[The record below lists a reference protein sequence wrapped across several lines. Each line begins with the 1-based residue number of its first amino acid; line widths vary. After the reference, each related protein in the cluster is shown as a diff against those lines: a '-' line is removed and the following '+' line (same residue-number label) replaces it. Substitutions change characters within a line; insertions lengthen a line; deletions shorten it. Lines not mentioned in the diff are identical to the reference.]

1 MYSAEINRKQP
12 ALLVLLIDQSFSMLE
27 SWAETQQSK
36 AAALAAAVNNLL
48 GNAVAL
54 CSRGDEEVNGYFDI
68 GVLGYGET
76 VGPVLNGTDAEH
88 VVASVQHVA
97 DNPLRLDTVTRRV
110 PDGAGGVVAVQQLMP
125 IWLDAAANGAT
136 PMTAAFTAIEPVVQ
150 SWCAAHPSSFP
161 PIVINVTDGMS
172 TDGQPREVVDRIRQ
186 LGTDDG
192 KALVFNLHLSGIPSQ
207 PVRFPASAAGL
218 TDPNAAMLYDLSSE
232 LPPAILEAAAALH
245 YSVEPHARGF
255 LYNADAATVID
266 FLDIGTR
273 SVTPTGLREL
283 MAGDSEGGTAG

>member
-27 SWAETQQSK
+27 PWAETEQSK

-48 GNAVAL
+48 GNAVLL
-54 CSRGDEEVNGYFDI
+54 CSRGDEEIYGYFDI
-68 GVLGYGET
+68 GVLGYGQT
-76 VGPVLNGTDAEH
+76 VGPVLHGTDGEH
-88 VVASVQHVA
+88 VLLSIEQVA
-97 DNPLRLDTVTRRV
+97 DHPLRVDTVTRRV
-110 PDGAGGVVAVQQLMP
+110 PDGAGGLVPVQQKMP
-125 IWLDAAANGAT
+125 IWLDSAANGAT
-136 PMTAAFTAIEPVVQ
+136 PMTAAFTAIEPVVE
-150 SWCAAHPSSFP
+150 SWCAAHGSSFP

-172 TDGQPREVVDRIRQ
+172 TDGQPRDVVNRIRQ

-192 KALVFNLHLSGIPSQ
+192 RALVFNLHLSGIPNK
-207 PVRFPASAAGL
+207 PVRFPTSAAGL
-218 TDPNAAMLYDLSSE
+218 TDPNAAMLCDLSSE
-232 LPPAILEAAAALH
+232 LPPSFLEAASAVG

-283 MAGDSEGGTAG
+283 TEGGSEDGNAG